1 MAIIKKSE
9 FKQMNESTAR
19 EKMNDL
25 KKELIK
31 INAQIAMGTLPQ
43 SPGRIKEIKRTVT
56 KLNMILNKKT
66 KEEKKTVWLMYAQP
80 VGSTNNFVSVRQ

>member
-9 FKQMNESTAR
+9 FKQMNEGTAK

-31 INAQIAMGTLPQ
+31 INSQIAMGTLPQ
-43 SPGRIKEIKRTVT
+43 SPGRIKEIKRTVA
-56 KLNMILNKKT
+56 KLNMILHKKT
-66 KEEKKTVWLMYAQP
+66 KEEKKAV
-80 VGSTNNFVSVRQ
+80 

>member
-66 KEEKKTVWLMYAQP
+66 KEEKKTV
-80 VGSTNNFVSVRQ
+80 